1 MFTTRD
7 RRRLRESLVE
17 AAHRDPGISAA
28 ALVGSA
34 ATGAEDDW
42 SDIDLAL
49 RLVAGGE
56 PLASARS
63 WTAPMYDRYGA
74 VHHLDIW
81 AGPALYRVFLL
92 ESSLQVDLSFW
103 PDAEFRATEPTFRL
117 LFGAANEPTDPS
129 SPRVEQV
136 AGMGWLYA
144 LHARSAIARKR
155 PWQAM
160 LMLDGIRDQI
170 VVLACLRHGLDTHH
184 GRGVDRIPVAELEA
198 LKPTRARDLGDAE
211 LRRSMTASLTALIDE
226 ISGHD
231 PTLAERLNGPVRI
244 LATPG

>member
-1 MFTTRD
+1 MFTARD
-7 RRRLRESLVE
+7 RRRLRDSLVE
-17 AAHRDPGISAA
+17 AARHDPGITAA

-34 ATGAEDDW
+34 ASGAEDDW

-49 RLVAGGE
+49 RLVASGE
-56 PLASARS
+56 PLTSARE
-63 WTAPMYDRYGA
+63 WTATMYDRHGA

-117 LFGAANEPTDPS
+117 LFGTANEPSDPS
-129 SPRVEQV
+129 SPRVDQV

-144 LHARSAIARKR
+144 LHARAAIARNR
-155 PWQAM
+155 PWQAL

-170 VVLACLRHGLDTHH
+170 VVLACMRHGLDAHH
-184 GRGVDRIPVAELEA
+184 GRGVDRLPASELEA
-198 LKPTRARDLGDAE
+198 LEPTRARDLGARE
-211 LRRSMTASLTALIDE
+211 LRRSLTASLAALIDE

-231 PTLAERLNGPVRI
+231 PALAERLTDPVRI
-244 LATPG
+244 LGAPG